1 MKFSTVL
8 SAFWM
13 PVACTSSRWV
23 PVTAAIGSIAD
34 STIFAEESEEP
45 EDVVVVVVPHNNNNN
60 NNNETTGGHI
70 VGGVNAARG
79 EFPYYAHAA
88 GDGVCGAVLIATNI
102 ILTAAHCSSLFKN
115 GQDPWIV
122 GSTDML
128 FTDEID
134 SVYQESMTQSS
145 FSIHPTTIRRRKKMI
160 WPLLFYNNSLPIP
173 MSDSLHLPIRTIK
186 ML

>member
-134 SVYQESMTQSS
+134 SVYQESMAQSS
-145 FSIHPTTIRRRKKMI
+145 FSIHPD
-160 WPLLFYNNSLPIP
+160 YNSWTQENDLAIVV
-173 MSDSLHLPIRTIK
+173 LQQ
-186 ML
+186 